1 MFIVIY
7 HPPAAD
13 DLLRF
18 LWRHGCRAWKRTA
31 FVIQIDG
38 SPGEATVERLLA
50 DWQEHNEGVQAE
62 LVTPSRIRNL
72 TPA

>member
-18 LWRHGCRAWKRTA
+18 LWRHGSRAWKRTP

-38 SPGEATVERLLA
+38 SPDEETVERLLGEWR
-50 DWQEHNEGVQAE
+50 DRHEDVQAE
-62 LVTPSRIRNL
+62 LLTRSRVRKL
-72 TPA
+72 TPV